1 MDDDEILPQLD
12 VFELYHL
19 LQENPSQ
26 PSSRDGGPVLPAL
39 GHAVAGAIA
48 SALAKTVVYPIEIV
62 VTRLQVQKTL
72 KSDKEAPSA
81 ASDADAEYKS
91 LLDAAQKIYRNE
103 GGIEPFYTGCGS
115 DVFKGITDSFLFFL
129 AYQFLQTYMKNKR
142 GVKNLPVFEEL
153 GVGVIAGCFSKAI
166 TTPIQNIVT
175 RQQTAA
181 LIAARKPT
189 ASQGHRR
196 KASVKDIATEI
207 KAEKGTAGFWSG
219 YSAATI
225 LTLNPAITFAAENSL
240 RRLIPKDRRKNPPAF
255 LTFLLAALSKVVATS
270 LTYPVMLAKS
280 RAQTAGKSADEQG
293 NSDKRALRS
302 VFKLFEGQVKIIRSL
317 NKIYRTEGLQGLYSG
332 IEGEVLKGFIQHGL
346 TMMLKDR
353 AHGGVIAFYYAMLK
367 ITRRWPEKLEHAVKD
382 AGVEPSKAVEQVEK
396 AGTAVAHEASNL
408 VKKVTEKA

>member
-1 MDDDEILPQLD
+1 M
-12 VFELYHL
+12 
-19 LQENPSQ
+19 
-26 PSSRDGGPVLPAL
+26 
-39 GHAVAGAIA
+39 
-48 SALAKTVVYPIEIV
+48 VYPIEIV

-115 DVFKGITDSFLFFL
+115 DVVKGIADSFLFFL
-129 AYQFLQTYMKNKR
+129 AYQFLQTYMKNRR
-142 GVKNLPVFEEL
+142 GTRNLPVFEEL
-153 GVGVIAGCFSKAI
+153 GVGIVAGCFSKAI

-225 LTLNPAITFAAENSL
+225 LTLNPAITFAVENSL
-240 RRLIPKDRRKNPPAF
+240 RRLIPKDRRNDPPAF
-255 LTFLLAALSKVVATS
+255 VTFLLAALSKVVATS

-293 NSDKRALRS
+293 NGKRDLRS
-302 VFKLFEGQVKIIRSL
+302 IFKIFEGQVKIIRSL
-317 NKIYRTEGLQGLYSG
+317 NKIYRAEGLQGLYSG

-367 ITRRWPEKLEHAVKD
+367 LTKRWPEKLEHAAKD
-382 AGVEPSKAVEQVEK
+382 AGAQPSKAVEQVEK
-396 AGTAVAHEASNL
+396 VGTAVAHEANNLVQKVTETVGHVAKDAGAQPGKAVEKVEKASTAVAQEASNL
-408 VKKVTEKA
+408 IKKVTDKA